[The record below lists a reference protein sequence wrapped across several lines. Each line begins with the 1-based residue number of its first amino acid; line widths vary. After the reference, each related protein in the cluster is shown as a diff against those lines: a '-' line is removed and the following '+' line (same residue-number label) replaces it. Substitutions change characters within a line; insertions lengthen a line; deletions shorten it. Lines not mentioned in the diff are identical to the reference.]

1 MVNFVRVR
9 VVHQS
14 HVEYNISERWKFV
27 VSVQKW
33 CRKLNR
39 YRFTCGGSII
49 NENFVLTAAHC
60 IKDADTK
67 DLLILVD
74 NLIYDFLPQGDKF
87 HEHTYLVDQ
96 IMIHED
102 FVSTLATILKSKSL
116 GCLSLNCPIMV
127 Q

>member
-1 MVNFVRVR
+1 M
-9 VVHQS
+9 
-14 HVEYNISERWKFV
+14 
-27 VSVQKW
+27 
-33 CRKLNR
+33 
-39 YRFTCGGSII
+39 FTCGGSII

-74 NLIYDFLPQGDKF
+74 NLIYDYLPQGDKF

-102 FVSTLATILKSKSL
+102 FVSTLATILKYKSL
-116 GCLSLNCPIMV
+116 GCLSLNCQLLTFFQMIKNFFLFEIEFYV
-127 Q
+127 KNAFF